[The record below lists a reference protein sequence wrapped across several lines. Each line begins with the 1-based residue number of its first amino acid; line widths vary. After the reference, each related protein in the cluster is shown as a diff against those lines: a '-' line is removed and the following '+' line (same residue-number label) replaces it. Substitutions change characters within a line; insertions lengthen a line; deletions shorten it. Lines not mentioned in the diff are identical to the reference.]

1 MARYAV
7 IGPDNIVQNVVEWDG
22 VARWQPPVGC
32 AVRPHEQVG
41 RGDIWHPEL
50 GEFVRPLSVM
60 MEPESEDSLVQRAKS
75 FEEAKAKFRSGLTF
89 INDTGA
95 HEAI

>member
-7 IGPDNIVQNVVEWDG
+7 IDADNIVQNVVEWDG
-22 VARWQPPVGC
+22 VAKWSPPPGC
-32 AVRPHEQVG
+32 CMKPHEQVG
-41 RGDIWHPEL
+41 RGDVWHPVL

-60 MEPESEDSLVQRAKS
+60 TQPEDDISLEQRAKA
-75 FEEAKAKFRSGLTF
+75 FEEAKAKFKSGITF
-89 INDTGA
+89 INDRGA